1 MTLDDLIKVSTK
13 RVEVENHTCYW
24 AADGYKFDNQNLAL
38 WYESTTNSFVTYV
51 DSQIELIRDQLNNTS
66 IDMSKDYNKEYLEF
80 LKSKYDQVH
89 LFFSGGAD
97 SLTILETAIENNII
111 LDNLVCQTCDDV
123 NLLCNREIKECAL
136 PILEK
141 YKGKFISYEI
151 VSTSFDDHAKRYSS
165 DISFFTLPST
175 TVVPLR
181 SCPDGATPYKL
192 QENICYLT
200 GRDKPQIVRYNKKW
214 YAVLLDN
221 QSSVNKKNPNVKA
234 FWLDAL
240 NIKSYIKDALL
251 YREYL
256 LSADLVNQNG
266 LQFFK
271 PNQDPNVGDVLGRS
285 KVHNYDKQ
293 LVKNI
298 PNVRYHSSKNVQRM
312 ADAISN
318 GRMDVLVNYFT
329 AMKKFSELVPKYGH
343 NDGFQLMHSVGKFA
357 WFIDIDSLE
366 VFTQQQLIP
375 DGFEGVQNVH

>member
-1 MTLDDLIKVSTK
+1 MTLDDLIKASTK

-24 AADGYKFDNQNLAL
+24 TANGYKFDNQNLAL

-51 DSQIELIRDQLNNTS
+51 DSQIKLIRDQLSNTS
-66 IDMSKDYNKEYLEF
+66 IDMSKDYNKEYLEY
-80 LKSKYDQVH
+80 LKSNYDKIH

-111 LDNLVCQTCDDV
+111 LDNLICQTCDDV

-141 YKGKFISYEI
+141 YKGKFGSYEI
-151 VSTSFDDHAKRYSS
+151 VSTSWDDHANRYSNEM
-165 DISFFTLPST
+165 SFFTLPAT
-175 TVVPLR
+175 TVLPLR
-181 SCPDGATPYKL
+181 SCPDGETSYNL
-192 QENICYLT
+192 QENVCYLKGT
-200 GRDKPQIVRYNKKW
+200 DKPQVVRYNKKW
-214 YAVLLDN
+214 YAVLIDN

-234 FWLDAL
+234 FWLDAM

-256 LSADLVNQNG
+256 LSADRVNQTG

-271 PNQDPNVGDVLGRS
+271 PNQDSDVGDVLGRS
-285 KVHNYDKQ
+285 KVYNYDKQ

-298 PNVRYHSSKNVQRM
+298 PNTKYQSSKNVQRIN
-312 ADAISN
+312 DAINNS
-318 GRMDVLVNYFT
+318 RMDVLVNYFT

-343 NDGFQLMHSVGKFA
+343 NDGFKSLQSTGKFA

-375 DGFEGVQNVH
+375 DGF

>member
-151 VSTSFDDHAKRYSS
+151 VSTSFDDHANRYSS

-329 AMKKFSELVPKYGH
+329 AMKKFSELVPEYGH
-343 NDGFQLMHSVGKFA
+343 TDGFQSLQSMGKFA

-375 DGFEGVQNVH
+375 DGF